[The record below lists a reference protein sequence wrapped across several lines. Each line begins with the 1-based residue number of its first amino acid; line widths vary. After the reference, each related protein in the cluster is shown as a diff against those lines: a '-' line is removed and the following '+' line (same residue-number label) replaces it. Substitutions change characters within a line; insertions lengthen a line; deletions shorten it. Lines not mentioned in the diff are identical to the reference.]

1 MKERLEFIRLA
12 MVLLGLFF
20 VGKLIVGAAGGSY
33 ALGTRLFAMVPLTVQ
48 LCLPWGAMTRAFKG
62 RGVGEAAITGA
73 SIALFAQLLIFG
85 GTILSYLV
93 GASTHFN
100 EPMAIVG
107 EDRPVAL
114 GEAVMGRGFGL
125 LINTVIGTIAGSL
138 GWALGALLPSRQAA
152 SA

>member
-20 VGKLIVGAAGGSY
+20 IGKLIVGAAGGSY

-48 LCLPWGAMTRAFKG
+48 LCLIWGAMTRAFKG
-62 RGVGEAAITGA
+62 QGVGEAAITGA
-73 SIALFAQLLIFG
+73 SIALFAQILIFS
-85 GTILSYLV
+85 GTVLSYLL

-114 GEAVMGRGFGL
+114 GEAVLARGVGIV
-125 LINTVIGTIAGSL
+125 INTVIGTIAGSL
-138 GWALGALLPSRQAA
+138 GWALGALLPSRQA
-152 SA
+152 S